1 MTETILLGI
10 ILACIVVSMI
20 TGFVCLIMW
29 TRTIQKSLDKHNKLE
44 EKKFLFS
51 VDITNGEDESYL
63 NLLDNLVQE
72 SLMRY
77 RVAYIEYQVDIY
89 INEKTQK
96 DMIDWILRDTI
107 SRISPVYYEKIT
119 FIYNKD
125 RLEDILYDKV
135 SLAVLNYSLSV
146 NGDLNNKK

>member
-1 MTETILLGI
+1 MSEILLLVILI
-10 ILACIVVSMI
+10 ILSLLIISLFVI
-20 TGFVCLIMW
+20 LIYTG
-29 TRTIQKSLDKHNKLE
+29 KSLNKSIEKKNKLE

-51 VDITNGEDESYL
+51 IDITSGEDNSYL

-107 SRISPVYYEKIT
+107 SRISPIYYEKIT

-125 RLEDILYDKV
+125 RLEDIIYDKV

>member
-1 MTETILLGI
+1 MSEILLLVILI
-10 ILACIVVSMI
+10 ILSL
-20 TGFVCLIMW
+20 LI
-29 TRTIQKSLDKHNKLE
+29 ISLYIILIYVGKSLNKSIEKKNKLE

-51 VDITNGEDESYL
+51 IDITNGEDDSYL

-125 RLEDILYDKV
+125 RLEDIIYDKV